1 MDTTL
6 WVVACRIPMF
16 AVMSAEFLAFIQL
29 RFFLAMGWHMQ
40 ALVVSWYVYALTND
54 PFMLGMVGLAE
65 AVPAIGLALPMGY
78 WVDGMDKRDGI
89 RRSVLLILL
98 SAVGTAFFLHPVAT
112 GLLGKHAV
120 LTGLLA
126 MVVVNGAA
134 RALYSP
140 SMFSSLGMIV
150 PRDGLGRASAINSTV
165 WQTAM
170 ILGPLVGGVIYGQFG
185 VQTASAVFI
194 GTMAMGALGAMRI
207 TAKPPVER
215 EKQADM
221 WGDVTQGLRFIL
233 GNPVIVGALSLDL
246 FAVLFGG
253 VVALLPVFAST
264 ILFVDEAGLGIL
276 RASMSAGS
284 VVMMAWLSWRPIRRN
299 AGRTLLVAVAGF
311 GVCILGFGLSTSF
324 WLSVAMLVVAGAFD
338 SVSVVVR
345 HTILQLYTPDDMKGR
360 VGAANTMFISSSNE
374 LGAVESG
381 IAARLMGTVPS
392 VLFGG
397 AMTLLVVIVVSVKNR
412 TLRRM
417 HIDA

>member
-1 MDTTL
+1 MHY
-6 WVVACRIPMF
+6 VVAYRIPMF
-16 AVMSAEFLAFIQL
+16 AAMSAEFLAFIQL

-40 ALVVSWYVYALTND
+40 ALVVGWYVYALTND
-54 PFMLGMVGLAE
+54 PLMLGMVGLAE

-78 WVDGMDKRDGI
+78 LVDGMDKRDGI

-98 SAVGTAFFLHPVAT
+98 SAVGTALFLHPVAVSMLGNQGVIT
-112 GLLGKHAV
+112 GLLS
-120 LTGLLA
+120 
-126 MVVVNGAA
+126 MIVVNGAA

-150 PRDGLGRASAINSTV
+150 PRDGIGRASAINSTV
-165 WQTAM
+165 WQAAM

-194 GTMAMGALGAMRI
+194 GTMAIGALGAMRI
-207 TAKPPVER
+207 SPKPAVKR

-233 GNPVIVGALSLDL
+233 SNPVIVGALSLDL

-264 ILFVDEAGLGIL
+264 ILMTDESGLGIL
-276 RASMSAGS
+276 RAAMSVGS
-284 VVMMAWLSWRPIRRN
+284 VAMMAWLSYRPVGRN
-299 AGRTLLVAVAGF
+299 AGRSLLISVAGF
-311 GVCILGFGLSTSF
+311 GCCIIAFGLSTSF
-324 WLSVAMLVVAGAFD
+324 WLSVGVLVLAGAFD
-338 SVSVVVR
+338 SISVVIR
-345 HTILQLYTPDDMKGR
+345 HTILQLHTPEHMKGR

-397 AMTLLVVIVVSVKNR
+397 AMTLLVVTVVAIKNR
-412 TLRRM
+412 ALRRM

>member
-1 MDTTL
+1 
-6 WVVACRIPMF
+6 
-16 AVMSAEFLAFIQL
+16 MSAEFLAFIQL

-40 ALVVSWYVYALTND
+40 ALVVGWYVYALTND
-54 PFMLGMVGLAE
+54 PLMLGMVGLAE

-78 WVDGMDKRDGI
+78 LVDGMDKRDGI

-98 SAVGTAFFLHPVAT
+98 SAFGTAF
-112 GLLGKHAV
+112 LLQPLAMGMLGRGTV
-120 LTGLLA
+120 LAGLLA
-126 MVVVNGAA
+126 MIVLNGTA

-150 PRDGLGRASAINSTV
+150 SRDGIGRASAISSTV
-165 WQTAM
+165 WQAAM
-170 ILGPLVGGVIYGQFG
+170 ILGPLTGGIIYGQFG
-185 VQTASAVFI
+185 VQVASMVFI
-194 GTMAMGALGAMRI
+194 GTMAVGALGAMRI
-207 TAKPPVER
+207 TPKPAVKR

-233 GNPVIVGALSLDL
+233 SNPVIVGALSLDL

-284 VVMMAWLSWRPIRRN
+284 VVMMAWLSWRPIQRN

-324 WLSVAMLVVAGAFD
+324 WLSVAILVLAGAFD

-345 HTILQLYTPDDMKGR
+345 HTILQLYTPEDMKGR

-397 AMTLLVVIVVSVKNR
+397 AMTLLVVTVVAIKNR
-412 TLRRM
+412 ALRRM